1 MATYRRL
8 LCDQQR
14 VWMIV
19 LLEQTVDVSLLE
31 ELDLLAEKR
40 PRCLLCVH
48 RACRVRQGRDAPGR
62 ELKGFRIS
70 RMTYSIV
77 ARDPDTGELG
87 VAVQSHY
94 FQVGPV
100 VPWGLAG
107 VGAVATQS
115 LVNVSFGPLG
125 VELMRLGCTASQAL
139 DAVLATDPDRE
150 ARQCAI
156 VDGTGSVAAHTGS
169 RCIAEAGHR
178 VGDGYSVQANLM
190 ERPTVWGAM
199 ANSFESASGSLPER
213 MLEALDAAEAE
224 GGDIRGRQSAAMLVL
239 RGKPSGRSWEDR
251 VIDLRVE
258 DHPEPVNEL
267 RRLLRYRRAYQSAA
281 AGDVAGH
288 RGALEI
294 APEVTQLRFFAG
306 LALAGAGEW
315 EEALGLLQHAVAE
328 EPRWEETL
336 RRLVPAGRVKPEL
349 AADVEARLRA
359 RS

>member
-1 MATYRRL
+1 
-8 LCDQQR
+8 
-14 VWMIV
+14 
-19 LLEQTVDVSLLE
+19 
-31 ELDLLAEKR
+31 
-40 PRCLLCVH
+40 
-48 RACRVRQGRDAPGR
+48 
-62 ELKGFRIS
+62 
-70 RMTYSIV
+70 MTYSIV
-77 ARDPDTGELG
+77 ARDADTGELG

-100 VPWGLAG
+100 VPWGVAG

-125 VELMRLGCTASQAL
+125 VELMRLGCSARQAL

-150 ARQCAI
+150 SRQCAM
-156 VDGTGSVAAHTGS
+156 VDATGRVAAHTGG

-190 ERPTVWGAM
+190 ERATVWGAM
-199 ANSFESASGSLPER
+199 ASTFEAAPGPLGER
-213 MLEALDAAEAE
+213 MLDALDAAEAE

-239 RGKPSGRSWEDR
+239 TGKPGGRSWEDR

-258 DHPEPVNEL
+258 DHPSPLAEL

-288 RGALEI
+288 RRALEI

-306 LALAGAGEW
+306 VALAGAGEW
-315 EEALGLLQHAVAE
+315 DEALGLLRQAIAE
-328 EPRWEETL
+328 EPRWQETL
-336 RRLVPAGRVKPEL
+336 RRLVPAGRVSADL
-349 AADVEARLRA
+349 AAEVEGRLRA
-359 RS
+359 RA